1 MNSVGYRTP
10 NNMIIVSDEFDFR
23 GSVYTETFSKI
34 NGDSLGPVV
43 HRDVQRIEWRRIR
56 FCSGQKCSEIEW
68 RKLRDCGGQRRSTN

>member
-34 NGDSLGPVV
+34 NVGSVV
-43 HRDVQRIEWRRIR
+43 HGNVQ
-56 FCSGQKCSEIEW
+56 EIEW
-68 RKLRDCGGQRRSTN
+68 RKLRDYSAQRRSAN